1 GQTPK
6 SNQLGSVRKSD
17 KKFYKKF
24 KKYQKIKIGA
34 CSCVAGLLLRSKVK
48 GILLRWGRS
57 KPSATARTAIITI
70 KSQRSGMTSEASS
83 TFS

>member
-1 GQTPK
+1 CNELVGQTPK

-34 CSCVAGLLLRSKVK
+34 CSCVAGLLLRSKVNT
-48 GILLRWGRS
+48 L
-57 KPSATARTAIITI
+57 KPRFAREKKKA
-70 KSQRSGMTSEASS
+70 A
-83 TFS
+83 F

>member
-1 GQTPK
+1 K

-34 CSCVAGLLLRSKVK
+34 CSCVAGLLLRSKVNT
-48 GILLRWGRS
+48 L
-57 KPSATARTAIITI
+57 KPHFVREK
-70 KSQRSGMTSEASS
+70 KSTSWWIS
-83 TFS
+83 TPLFFCPYSLQALPMVQWL